1 MLGFPYTMGMLG
13 CCIYFILPALAL
25 SVDSQAVV
33 HDVWPEVGGG
43 FLAESLLQKPHF
55 SEVGPSLP
63 VPFPIW
69 NLMDIR
75 SSFDLRLMNSS
86 WSGPAETNIY
96 QKGDSVYLQVSA
108 STGPDQELYIQSC
121 YATSSSDPMDKFRSA
136 LILNKGCVS
145 SKQSVMEFISRQRD
159 SINLLLDTSRLKF
172 SQIYVHCSVVFSSA
186 VTPDTKSCNYNKS
199 KSSWVELGGQTS
211 ACKCCASKCKG
222 PPSYGGPSNELKALV
237 STGPLIF
244 KEEQNEK
251 GEPSPS
257 NSVNATSKVGSSTGM
272 NRLGSGTFPSSME
285 KGLIVASATVSG
297 NSKKEVPYSS
307 PWLSQPVLSD
317 TVTVVSQDP
326 GSALSLW
333 LPDLLID
340 VVPDPGLE
348 MVIDLPRQKSTAKL
362 GVSSQDGV
370 PTEKAHLET
379 SSEEMHQDARDWK
392 ALIPER
398 VSEVYMADSPGLMN
412 DWDLGDDAA
421 LEGFHSSEEELRG
434 DVFMNYKWP
443 QHYDPSDNKVHM
455 DALMS
460 PLPEKLPEKPQEK
473 DDDLMVL
480 EQTEKVVEGDEFGK
494 PEYMKKTKLTF
505 SQASDGSSSLSYE
518 EEERSPSVGEQKVK
532 KSKLEME
539 RTKVEE
545 GGSLK
550 KLEKDLMQSVL
561 DLLRGLNKTM
571 TDQ

>member
-1 MLGFPYTMGMLG
+1 MGMIG

-25 SVDSQAVV
+25 SIDSQAVV

-43 FLAESLLQKPHF
+43 FLAESLIQTHRF

-69 NLMDIR
+69 NLVDIR

-96 QKGDSVYLQVSA
+96 QKGQSVYLQVSA

-145 SKQSVMEFISRQRD
+145 SKQSVIEFISRQRD

-211 ACKCCASKCKG
+211 VCKCCASKCKG
-222 PPSYGGPSNELKALV
+222 PPSYGGPSSELKALV
-237 STGPLIF
+237 STGPLAF
-244 KEEQNEK
+244 KEEQHEK
-251 GEPSPS
+251 GEPSLS
-257 NSVNATSKVGSSTGM
+257 NSFNATSKVGSSVGM
-272 NRLGSGTFPSSME
+272 NRIVSGTFPSSME
-285 KGLIVASATVSG
+285 KGWIAASATVSG
-297 NSKKEVPYSS
+297 NSKNKVPYSS
-307 PWLSQPVLSD
+307 PWLSQPVVSD
-317 TVTVVSQDP
+317 TVMVVSQDP

-333 LPDLLID
+333 LPELLID

-348 MVIDLPRQKSTAKL
+348 MVIDIPRQNSTAKL
-362 GVSSQDGV
+362 VGVSSQDV
-370 PTEKAHLET
+370 PTEKAHSET
-379 SSEEMHQDARDWK
+379 TSEEMHQDAHDWK
-392 ALIPER
+392 SLIPER
-398 VSEVYMADSPGLMN
+398 ISEVYQADSPGLMN

-421 LEGFHSSEEELRG
+421 LEGFHSLEELRG

-443 QHYDPSDNKVHM
+443 QHYDLSDDKVHV
-455 DALMS
+455 DALTS
-460 PLPEKLPEKPQEK
+460 PLLEKLPEKPQEK
-473 DDDLMVL
+473 EDDIMVL
-480 EQTEKVVEGDEFGK
+480 EQTEKVVKKVKGDEFGK

-518 EEERSPSVGEQKVK
+518 EEERSPSVGEQEVK

-545 GGSLK
+545 DGSSK

-561 DLLRGLNKTM
+561 DLVRGLNETM
-571 TDQ
+571 TNQ

>member
-1 MLGFPYTMGMLG
+1 MGMIG
-13 CCIYFILPALAL
+13 CCICFILPALAL

-33 HDVWPEVGGG
+33 HDVWPDVGGG
-43 FLAESLLQKPHF
+43 FLAESLLQTPRF

-96 QKGDSVYLQVSA
+96 PKGQSVYLQVSA
-108 STGPDQELYIQSC
+108 STGSDQELYIQSC

-145 SKQSVMEFISRQRD
+145 SKQSVIEFISRQRD

-172 SQIYVHCSVVFSSA
+172 SQIYIHCSVVFSSA

-211 ACKCCASKCKG
+211 VCKCCASKCKG
-222 PPSYGGPSNELKALV
+222 PPSYGGPSKELKALV
-237 STGPLIF
+237 STGPLAF
-244 KEEQNEK
+244 KEEQHEK
-251 GEPSPS
+251 GEPSLS
-257 NSVNATSKVGSSTGM
+257 NSFNATSRVGSFTRT
-272 NRLGSGTFPSSME
+272 NQIVSGTFPSSVK
-285 KGLIVASATVSG
+285 KGWIAASVTVSG
-297 NSKKEVPYSS
+297 NSKKKVPYRS
-307 PWLSQPVLSD
+307 PWLSQPVVSD
-317 TVTVVSQDP
+317 TVMVVSQDP

-333 LPDLLID
+333 LPELLMD

-348 MVIDLPRQKSTAKL
+348 MVVDIPQQNSTAKL
-362 GVSSQDGV
+362 VGVSSQDDA
-370 PTEKAHLET
+370 PTEKAHSET
-379 SSEEMHQDARDWK
+379 TSEEIHQDARDWK
-392 ALIPER
+392 SLIPER
-398 VSEVYMADSPGLMN
+398 VSEVYQADSPGLMN

-443 QHYDPSDNKVHM
+443 QHYDLPDHKVHM
-455 DALMS
+455 DALTS
-460 PLPEKLPEKPQEK
+460 SLLEKLPEKPQEK
-473 DDDLMVL
+473 DDDIRVL
-480 EQTEKVVEGDEFGK
+480 EQMEKVVKKVKGDEFGK

-518 EEERSPSVGEQKVK
+518 EEERSPSVGEQEVK

-539 RTKVEE
+539 RMKVEE
-545 GGSLK
+545 DGSSK

-561 DLLRGLNKTM
+561 DLVRGLNKTM
-571 TDQ
+571 TNQ